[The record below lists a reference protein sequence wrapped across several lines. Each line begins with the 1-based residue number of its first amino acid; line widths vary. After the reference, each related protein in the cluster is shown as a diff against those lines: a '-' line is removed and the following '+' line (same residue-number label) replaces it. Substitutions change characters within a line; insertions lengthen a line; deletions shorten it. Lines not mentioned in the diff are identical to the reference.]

1 MFKLIKFFKW
11 LLCLEP
17 KQQQFV
23 SKCGRMLMNDIGNI
37 SLNLDN
43 PEVLAGIHKEMMKYK
58 DIKIMDKEPKAK
70 PEKAN
75 VTLIKTID
83 GYETTVVNTVNY
95 NDDKKV
101 MILNAIIDELHN
113 YDIDDEEEM
122 ARLIRELESNDYLT
136 VSDYAILLK
145 VRSIEPFTEKQLDK
159 DMFLTIKYPA

>member
-1 MFKLIKFFKW
+1 MSI
-11 LLCLEP
+11 EE
-17 KQQQFV
+17 
-23 SKCGRMLMNDIGNI
+23 S
-37 SLNLDN
+37 
-43 PEVLAGIHKEMMKYK
+43 
-58 DIKIMDKEPKAK
+58 K

-101 MILNAIIDELHN
+101 MILNAIIEELHN

-159 DMFLTIKYPA
+159 DMFLTIKYPAI